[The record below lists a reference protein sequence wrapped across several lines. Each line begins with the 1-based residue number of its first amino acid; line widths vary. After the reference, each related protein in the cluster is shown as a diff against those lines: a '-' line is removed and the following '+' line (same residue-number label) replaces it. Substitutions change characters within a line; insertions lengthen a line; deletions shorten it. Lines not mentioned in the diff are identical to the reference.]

1 MAKNQDFHGQYGTA
15 EEIYITSLCSF
26 KRRVKSFLSGKITCP
41 STIKLDTFA
50 KKCENSTDMRGNN
63 LARTCKGKSSR
74 PCREGLRQL
83 VICKYR
89 EC

>member
-1 MAKNQDFHGQYGTA
+1 MAKNQDFHGQCGTA
-15 EEIYITSLCSF
+15 EEIYIILMF

-63 LARTCKGKSSR
+63 LGHVKGNHPDHTEKT
-74 PCREGLRQL
+74 
-83 VICKYR
+83 
-89 EC
+89 

>member
-1 MAKNQDFHGQYGTA
+1 MAKKQDFHGQYGTA

-26 KRRVKSFLSGKITCP
+26 KRRVKSFLCGKITCP

-63 LARTCKGKSSR
+63 LGHVKGNHPDHAEKT
-74 PCREGLRQL
+74 
-83 VICKYR
+83 
-89 EC
+89 